1 MHDADVWKTI
11 SALAET
17 FEVRDAGRGVAPEE
31 QWTLQVLKI
40 GEEFG
45 EAAQAVI
52 GVRGTNPRKGTSH
65 TWEDVQAEVADTI
78 ITAMVAL
85 TRMRPD
91 DAAEY
96 FARQLALKSDRF
108 LTRQDPPGKAVLPAD
123 RSPAP

>member
-1 MHDADVWKTI
+1 MDEVWKTI
-11 SALAET
+11 AALAAA
-17 FEVRDAGRGVAPEE
+17 FEERDAARGVSVEE

-52 GVRGTNPRKGTSH
+52 GARGTNPRKGDSH
-65 TWEDVQAEVADTI
+65 TWQDVHDEVADTI

-91 DAAEY
+91 DAPAHL
-96 FARQLALKSDRF
+96 AAQLALKSGRF
-108 LTRQDPPGKAVLPAD
+108 LPRAADGPDPGRTDGPRA
-123 RSPAP
+123 

>member
-17 FEVRDAGRGVAPEE
+17 FEVRDTGRGVAPEE

-65 TWEDVQAEVADTI
+65 SWEDVHDEVADTI
-78 ITAMVAL
+78 ITAMVSL

-91 DAAEY
+91 DAPAY
-96 FARQLALKSDRF
+96 FARQLALKADRF
-108 LTRQDPPGKAVLPAD
+108 LTLPEPTAEVTPDQAD
-123 RSPAP
+123 TP